1 MKGKEIRKEKKKDK
15 DGGRN
20 VKVKSD
26 YQNEKSSKQDF
37 TINPKQK
44 KA

>member
-15 DGGRN
+15 DSGKG

-26 YQNEKSSKQDF
+26 YQNEKNSKQDF
-37 TINPKQK
+37 TINPKPK
-44 KA
+44 K